1 MLRVTPLLIQE
12 GWRAERRGGDLLK
25 PKTQGRNQHHPL
37 PPPQLRRGAG
47 SAEVGCLLPSSA
59 VLNMETSTVILAS
72 KHEPPRTH
80 EEPQTNAKNAYVCA
94 TSPGPDLPAHRFG
107 EAGSAEVGCLLPS
120 SAVLNM
126 ETSTVILASK
136 HEPPRTHEEPQTNAK
151 NAYVCATSFRLIGSE
166 KIGDRGAALTSRL
179 QTFETVMLAEGEN
192 FAGLGRL
199 NRALIGKAEAIN
211 SECRTVLDIGVRQMY
226 VVEPPGSRQWKFR
239 SMRSGGH

>member
-12 GWRAERRGGDLLK
+12 GWRAERRGGYLLK

-37 PPPQLRRGAG
+37 PPPQLRRG
-47 SAEVGCLLPSSA
+47 
-59 VLNMETSTVILAS
+59 
-72 KHEPPRTH
+72 
-80 EEPQTNAKNAYVCA
+80 
-94 TSPGPDLPAHRFG
+94 
-107 EAGSAEVGCLLPS
+107 AGSAEVGCLLPS